1 MRILVADDESIIR
14 MGLKSMLQSLGHEV
28 ITANNG
34 REALRRAR
42 EYQLDL
48 ALLDIKMPM
57 SDGLQV
63 AAALHRY
70 KPLPVIILTAYS
82 ADELVREAA
91 DLPIHGYLVKPVQQE
106 SLGAAIAVA
115 VRRFEELEELRLE
128 KEKLERQ
135 LKARKLVDRAKGK
148 LMARGMSE
156 EEAYRTLQSRARQSR
171 QSMDQIALAIL
182 RE

>member
-28 ITANNG
+28 ITANDG
-34 REALRRAR
+34 RDALRRAR

-48 ALLDIKMPM
+48 ALLDIKMPL
-57 SDGLQV
+57 SDGLEV
-63 AAALHRY
+63 ARALHRH

-82 ADELVREAA
+82 APELVDKAT
-91 DLPIHGYLVKPVQQE
+91 DLPIHGYLVKPISQE
-106 SLGAAIAVA
+106 ALAAALQVA
-115 VRRFEELEELRLE
+115 LKRFQEVAALQIE

-135 LKARKLVDRAKGK
+135 LKARKLVDKAKGK
-148 LMARGMSE
+148 LMARGLSE
-156 EEAYRTLQSRARQSR
+156 EEAYQTLQSRARQGR
-171 QSMDQIALAIL
+171 TSMHQVALAIL